1 MTTDAISS
9 DLCYTVCFI
18 SYLPGN
24 PNADCFPI
32 SVTRSAKVQDLALK
46 IRDEPNIRSELETKK
61 LCLFKVKFLCGE
73 VSIVPEEKVYNT
85 AVEWLS
91 EHVTNERLRMQSV
104 FRLERYFPDGPAL
117 EEKYLIDVIAV
128 PDPTLQALFRPSTP
142 ENQTFA
148 TIEPTPR
155 KSVKATEEL
164 VKETLSGY
172 DAGLREFL
180 AGPVWTDYWEAPS
193 RVDDETAKFIKK
205 LGVPKIDDKPVLL
218 LHNLGNDIVDSTL
231 VNELFTK
238 SSRFLVNTS
247 GSGKTRL
254 LFEGLTRHWGF
265 YFTTIVNDENHRLGS
280 ADMMDTIEKFIPG
293 SRRFTNKTATLDI
306 EDQDAAFRSN
316 HYIAERRV
324 YQVLR
329 ARALIFE
336 HFLKVAREMYPDRS
350 INEFKKHW
358 LFLQLLPADFLG
370 EDIFGKLSEDLNDAS
385 DGFLMMGNHR
395 VHRYLKDLQKTFH
408 LGDDFF
414 LILDEAQRA
423 INSLNGCF
431 RSEQNQA
438 VKRPVLRPITKA
450 WKEATLFPVIVSG
463 TGLSIHVVNEVM
475 DSAVMKINAFARA
488 TRTGAFDDENRQRE
502 YILRYMPPHLADTD
516 SGRAFLKRAWN
527 YARGRH
533 RFTASLLTQ
542 LLKFS
547 FLSPHRILNAF
558 IERSCGFIPSDGQRF
573 IEKEP
578 QIDCLQEIMGNIK
591 LLDFSKLT
599 NDVLRYTTF
608 SNILHTWLIL
618 RERTR
623 LAEEFNDLVELGFA
637 RFVDSGGTGAYVD
650 EPIVLLAAARHFDTV
665 GVPLDRSFQRAMD
678 NAQGNKG
685 YNFETSI
692 AYYLACA
699 FDDTTNLCDIFRF
712 GGGTPDWARHPAE
725 LVSIVL
731 DGNEIEAN
739 RFHLQEYIGS
749 TAAIGINCTTLRKTM
764 EWLDDPTSV
773 MCFPDNLM
781 GPDIIFFI
789 RLFCGAIL
797 AILVQCKY
805 RDKDT
810 LDKVTL
816 DAAVKSLDVS
826 QLYQR
831 SRLQSLTSDNA
842 RSGRE
847 CALRLFNRIKVPSF
861 NNLASDGWFEDG
873 VPVLKVIASQA
884 DSTPPPFH
892 ATLDRDRYE
901 QKAEQARLQEKMALS
916 FGSKRVLEEDFTSTS
931 YKKPRT

>member
-1 MTTDAISS
+1 MAEHLRFVVYFPNDSEA
-9 DLCYTVCFI
+9 TVYSFRL
-18 SYLPGN
+18 STE
-24 PNADCFPI
+24 AE
-32 SVTRSAKVQDLALK
+32 VQDLEAAICAHSRFKEVKDARIVYLLK
-46 IRDEPNIRSELETKK
+46 VR
-61 LCLFKVKFLCGE
+61 CGE
-73 VSIVPEEKVYNT
+73 LSSSPEGLYSSV
-85 AVEWLS
+85 VEWIPRK
-91 EHVTNERLRMQSV
+91 TKAARMQGAHS
-104 FRLERYFPDGPAL
+104 LAHYFPNGPSSG
-117 EEKYLIDVIAV
+117 EKDVIDVVVATDSILR
-128 PDPTLQALFRPSTP
+128 DLRPSTP
-142 ENQTFA
+142 ENQMF
-148 TIEPTPR
+148 TIDESTPR
-155 KSVKATEEL
+155 KPVKATADL

-172 DAGLREFL
+172 DARLREFL
-180 AGPVWTDYWEAPS
+180 AGPLWADFWEPPPG
-193 RVDDETAKFIKK
+193 VDDETTKFIKK

-231 VNELFTK
+231 VNGLFTK
-238 SSRFLVNTS
+238 SSSFLVNTS

-254 LFEGLTRHWGF
+254 LFEGLTRYWGF
-265 YFTTIVNDENHRLGS
+265 YFTTIVNDENHGLGS
-280 ADMMDTIEKFIPG
+280 VDMMDTIEKFIPR
-293 SRRFTNKTATLDI
+293 SRRFTNNPATLNI
-306 EDQDAAFRSN
+306 EGQDAAFSINR
-316 HYIAERRV
+316 YIAERRV

-329 ARALIFE
+329 ARGLIFE

-350 INEFKKHW
+350 INEFKEHW
-358 LFLQLLPADFLG
+358 LFLQLLPIKLLG
-370 EDIFGKLSEDLNDAS
+370 KDVFRILSGNLKDAS
-385 DGFLMMGNHR
+385 DEYLMMGNHR
-395 VHRYLKDLQKTFH
+395 VHRYLKNLQKTFQ

-438 VKRPVLRPITKA
+438 VKQPVLRPITKA
-450 WKEATLFPVIVSG
+450 WKEATIFPVIVSG

-502 YILRYMPPHLADTD
+502 YILRYMPPHLVETD
-516 SGRAFLKRAWN
+516 SGRAFLKRVWN

-547 FLSPHRILNAF
+547 FLSPHRILDAF
-558 IERSCGFIPSDGQRF
+558 IERSCGFIPSDGRHF
-573 IEKEP
+573 VEKEP
-578 QIDCLQEIMGNIK
+578 QIDDLEEIMGSIK
-591 LLDFSKLT
+591 LFDFSKLT
-599 NDVLRYTTF
+599 NDVLRHKTF
-608 SNILHTWLIL
+608 RNILHTWLIL

-623 LAEEFNDLVELGFA
+623 LAKEFNNLVELGFA

-650 EPIVLLAAARHFDTV
+650 EPIVLLAAAGHFDTV

-699 FDDTTNLCDIFRF
+699 FDDTMNLCDIFHF
-712 GGGTPDWARHPAE
+712 GGGAPDWARQPAE
-725 LVSIVL
+725 LVSVVL
-731 DGNEIEAN
+731 DGNGLEAN
-739 RFHLQEYIGS
+739 RFHLQDYIGS
-749 TAAIGINCTTLRKTM
+749 TSAIGINCTSLQNTM

-797 AILVQCKY
+797 AVLVQCKY

-810 LDKVTL
+810 LGKGTF

-831 SRLQSLTSDNA
+831 SSLTSDNA

-847 CALRLFNRIKVPSF
+847 RTLRLFNRLKVPSF
-861 NNLASDGWFEDG
+861 NNNNLASDGWFQDG
-873 VPVLKVIASQA
+873 VPVLKVIGPSQA
-884 DSTPPPFH
+884 ESTLPPFH
-892 ATLDRDRYE
+892 ATLDRERFE
-901 QKAEQARLQEKMALS
+901 QKTEQARLQEKMAVS

-931 YKKPRT
+931 HKKPRT